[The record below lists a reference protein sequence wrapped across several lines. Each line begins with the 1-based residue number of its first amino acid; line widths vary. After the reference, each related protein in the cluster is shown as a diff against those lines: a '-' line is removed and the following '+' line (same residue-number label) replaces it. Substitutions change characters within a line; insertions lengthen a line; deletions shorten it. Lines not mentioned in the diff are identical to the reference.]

1 MEVNQ
6 LLVKDNK
13 IFQAAIVEAS
23 EMQYRPRELLNALN
37 VFVVNRLPERAL
49 EKMKTLQQCADGN
62 LLKSPAITQ
71 TEPESEQVISM

>member
-13 IFQAAIVEAS
+13 IFQAAIQEAR
-23 EMQYRPRELLNALN
+23 EMQYKPRELLDALN
-37 VFVVNRLPERAL
+37 VFVINRLPEKAL
-49 EKMKTLQQCADGN
+49 EKVQKLQQYVDGDPQ
-62 LLKSPAITQ
+62 KSSTTQ